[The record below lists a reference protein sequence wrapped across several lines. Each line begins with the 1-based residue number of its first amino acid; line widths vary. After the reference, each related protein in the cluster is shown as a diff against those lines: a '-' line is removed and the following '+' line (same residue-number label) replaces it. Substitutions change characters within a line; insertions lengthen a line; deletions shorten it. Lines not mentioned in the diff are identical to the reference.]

1 MGNNHE
7 SRTATEAHETARHLF
22 GDVNS
27 GKHNGLE
34 RIIDEIAAE
43 RRTRTPADFQDY
55 MKVLNLDVKK
65 VVPDL
70 TIVDANNTNNTKTL
84 SIHERWGPRQLGKN
98 DGREIDLDIQFHDLQ
113 VKGAVKTN
121 RGDRRT
127 PS

>member
-1 MGNNHE
+1 MGNHHE
-7 SRTATEAHETARHLF
+7 SRIDVEAHQTARHLF
-22 GDVNS
+22 EDINS
-27 GKHNGLE
+27 GKQNGLE
-34 RIIDEIAAE
+34 RIIDEITAE

-70 TIVDANNTNNTKTL
+70 TIVDADNTNNTKTL
-84 SIHERWGPRQLGKN
+84 SIHERWGPRHLGKN
-98 DGREIDLDIQFHDLQ
+98 DGREIDLDIQFHDMQ

-121 RGDRRT
+121 RGDHMT